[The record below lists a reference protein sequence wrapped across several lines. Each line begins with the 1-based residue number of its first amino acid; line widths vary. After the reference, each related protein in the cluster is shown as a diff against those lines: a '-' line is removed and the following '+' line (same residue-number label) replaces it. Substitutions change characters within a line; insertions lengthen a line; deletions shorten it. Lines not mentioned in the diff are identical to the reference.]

1 MHTYIKHAGLALTA
15 VILAAGL
22 TACKKEEKGQKADA
36 SARVI
41 QQQSRSDL
49 KSGFG
54 NGTSDRMDTAHADA
68 PAMDAA
74 KAGSGEAADVMN
86 PALENP
92 SMGDITGSVK
102 PVDGPE
108 GADTDIAPVSADDGN
123 AMAVTADKA
132 LSEDERF
139 AAELAKEA
147 EKEETET
154 QAAKKGE
161 SR

>member
-1 MHTYIKHAGLALTA
+1 MHTYIKHAGLALVA
-15 VILAAGL
+15 VTLAAGL
-22 TACKKEEKGQKADA
+22 TACKEEKEQKAEA
-36 SARVI
+36 SAQII
-41 QQQSRSDL
+41 QQQSRTDL

-54 NGTSDRMDTAHADA
+54 NETTDRMDAAHVDDA

-74 KAGSGEAADVMN
+74 EAGSGETADAMN

-92 SMGDITGSVK
+92 SADITGSVK
-102 PVDGPE
+102 PVDGSE
-108 GADTDIAPVSADDGN
+108 GTDASIAPASVDDGN
-123 AMAVTADKA
+123 TMAATTDKA

-154 QAAKKGE
+154 QAAKRGE